1 MFQLQFF
8 VLQDV
13 EKLSLPFHPF
23 NLSEIVVTLIVWIG
37 LKLKKTMRNEQW
49 VSRI

>member
-13 EKLSLPFHPF
+13 EKLLPFHSF